1 MARNLSMWFW
11 SGLTMTEVQLFQTCL
26 AEEFFPE
33 VYDAAATVLAG
44 LRLHVIPLKRAFC
57 CGQVAFNEGF
67 RDEAVDLA
75 RRFLS
80 ACRRDTP
87 IVVPSGSCTS
97 MVRIFYSDLLDKD
110 EDLKAKADAIRPN
123 VYEFSQFLVDVM
135 KVKYVGAR
143 YERAVAYHPSCHLMR
158 ELRVREEPMS
168 LLSAVNGIRLV
179 EVAKREECCGF
190 GGLFSVKFPHISGAM
205 LEDKLNAIQQ
215 SGAEVVVSNDCGCL
229 MQIGGGL
236 RRAGSKIEVRHLAEV
251 LASR

>member
-1 MARNLSMWFW
+1 
-11 SGLTMTEVQLFQTCL
+11 MTEVQLFSTCL

-33 VYDAAATVLAG
+33 VYDAAATVLER
-44 LRLHVIPLKRAFC
+44 LRLRVRPLKGAFC

-75 RRFLS
+75 RNFLA
-80 ACRRDTP
+80 ACRPDTP
-87 IVVPSGSCTS
+87 IIVPSGSCAS
-97 MVRIFYSDLLDKD
+97 MIRIFYSDLLASNQ
-110 EDLKAKADAIRPN
+110 DLKAKADAIRPW
-123 VYEFSQFLVDVM
+123 VYEFSQFLVGVI
-135 KVKYVGAR
+135 KVKYLGAR

-158 ELRVREEPMS
+158 ELCVREEPMA
-168 LLSAVNGIRLV
+168 LLSAVKGIKLM

-205 LEDKLNAIQQ
+205 LEDKLAAIRE

-236 RRAGSKIEVRHLAEV
+236 HRAGASIEVHHLAEV